1 MPENSDHNQSKGKA
15 PIPPYPPQY
24 SRRRRKSNWWI
35 PVVIIIAILVVIVFI
50 SVAFFGM
57 LGSAFSEKPVK
68 VTKNS
73 VLYLNLNNI
82 QEYTKANPFA
92 EIMGSGK
99 GKGLLNQVS
108 AIKRAATDDNIR
120 GIYVKPGL
128 MAPGYVKAKEIN
140 DALMDFKESGKFIYS
155 FIEVGEEAQ
164 YFSALPA
171 DSIFMP
177 NEGMLEMNGFATVSI
192 FFKDLFEKAGVN
204 FYVERFED
212 YKSAAESYSRTGY
225 SDSARYQI
233 EVILKHRFDSFV
245 NAVSE
250 NRNIS
255 KDLVEEVLRKGVYS
269 ADTLYNYGFIDAFMT
284 ETTLKEYIKNKLNL
298 GKDDKVN
305 YISAGDYLRSDPP
318 LEKELYDTETQ
329 IAIIYGS
336 GAITTGE
343 EDDFSNEYQIKSGT
357 FVKNLKDAR
366 EDETVKAIV
375 LRIDSPGGSVIAS
388 DEIWQEIQKTKAVK
402 PVYASMSDVAA
413 SGGYYMAMACDTII
427 ADESTITGSIGVIM
441 AVPNFSELTGKID
454 VNVDTIT
461 TNSSAN
467 FMNALMPFSENEKE
481 KMHKLVSGMYTR
493 FVTKVAESRGMEFE
507 EARKIAK
514 GRVWLG
520 KDALEVGLVDKL
532 GDLNDAIQ
540 MAKKRVGIPEDKLVL
555 IQSYPKPIDDIKAL
569 LKLFGINSESGL
581 AQSELESLSERMN
594 MDPVSMLST
603 WKSLPPEVREDL
615 KYFRTLSEIS
625 ASEKYLMAMPE
636 IIRID

>member
-1 MPENSDHNQSKGKA
+1 MPENTDQNQSKGKA

-57 LGSAFSEKPVK
+57 VGSAFSEKPVK

-73 VLYLNLNNI
+73 VLYLDLNNV
-82 QEYTKANPFA
+82 QEYTKANPFGNF
-92 EIMGSGK
+92 MGTGK

-108 AIKRAATDDNIR
+108 AIKRAAEDENIR
-120 GIYVKPGL
+120 GIYIKPGL
-128 MAPGYVKAKEIN
+128 VAPGYVKAKEIN
-140 DALMDFKESGKFIYS
+140 SALKEFKNSGKFVYS
-155 FIEVGEEAQ
+155 FIEVGTETQ

-171 DSIFMP
+171 DSIIMP
-177 NEGMLEMNGFATVSI
+177 SEGMLEMDGFASTSI
-192 FFKDLFEKAGVN
+192 FFKDLFEKMGVN

-212 YKSAAESYSRTGY
+212 YKSAAESYSRTSF

-233 EVILKHRFDSFV
+233 QVILNHRFDSFV
-245 NAVSE
+245 NAVSDY
-250 NRNIS
+250 RNIS
-255 KDLVEEVLRKGVYS
+255 EDLVKDVLYRGVYS
-269 ADTLYNYGFIDAFMT
+269 ADSLHNYGFIDAFMT
-284 ETTLKEYIKNKLNL
+284 ETTLKELIKSKLNL
-298 GKDDKVN
+298 GEDNKVN
-305 YISAGDYLRSDPP
+305 YISAADYLRSDPP

-336 GAITTGE
+336 GAITSGE
-343 EDDFSNEYQIKSGT
+343 EEGFNSEYEIKSGT

-366 EDETVKAIV
+366 EDESVKAII

-427 ADESTITGSIGVIM
+427 ADASTITGSIGVIM
-441 AVPNFSELTGKID
+441 AVPNLSELTGKLY

-467 FMNALMPFSENEKE
+467 FMNALMPFSENDKE
-481 KMHKLVSGMYTR
+481 KMHKLVAGMYKR
-493 FVTKVAESRGMEFE
+493 FVTKVADSRDMEYE

-520 KDALEVGLVDKL
+520 EDALEVGLVDKL

-555 IQSYPKPIDDIKAL
+555 IQTYPKPVDDLKAI

-581 AQSELESLSERMN
+581 AKTELESLSEKMN
-594 MDPVSMLST
+594 MDPVSLLST

-615 KYFRTLSEIS
+615 KYFQTLSEIS
-625 ASEKYLMAMPE
+625 AKEKYLMAMPE